1 MEPILIGI
9 SGIGV
14 MLFLLFWGVPVAVSM
29 GITAFLGYGVLRGWG
44 PSLALAG
51 SVLFDKAKSYELAVI
66 GLFILMGSF
75 ILHSG
80 IASRLFD
87 TLNRWLSWIRGGMV
101 VATTMSCAVFGACCG
116 SSLATAATFSR
127 IAVPELLRYGHHPEI
142 ATAAVAAAG
151 TQAVLIP
158 PSALM
163 VIYAILCELPVGKC
177 LVAGF
182 LPGALSAFLYMVT
195 VLAVVRLRPYLAPK
209 VAKTFSWAERLR
221 TLPNVLPLILIGAFI
236 LCALFFGWAGVTE
249 VGGVGAFA
257 CLMTAL
263 IVAGPRK
270 AHLEEASRH
279 AGRQTA
285 MILFI
290 IIAAVWYSRFIAISG
305 LPTAVVDWVAA
316 SNIPPYGVL
325 AVVLLM
331 YVVLGMVMDVI
342 GMLVI
347 TLPLVFPL
355 ITKLGFD
362 PIWFG
367 VIVIKMS
374 EIAAITPPVGLN
386 VYVTKVGVGNMA
398 TIGEIFKGC
407 LYFLVAD
414 IATLLI
420 LIAVPQISLLLPQY
434 MAY

>member
-1 MEPILIGI
+1 
-9 SGIGV
+9 
-14 MLFLLFWGVPVAVSM
+14 
-29 GITAFLGYGVLRGWG
+29 
-44 PSLALAG
+44 
-51 SVLFDKAKSYELAVI
+51 
-66 GLFILMGSF
+66 
-75 ILHSG
+75 
-80 IASRLFD
+80 
-87 TLNRWLSWIRGGMV
+87 
-101 VATTMSCAVFGACCG
+101 
-116 SSLATAATFSR
+116 
-127 IAVPELLRYGHHPEI
+127 
-142 ATAAVAAAG
+142 
-151 TQAVLIP
+151 
-158 PSALM
+158 
-163 VIYAILCELPVGKC
+163 
-177 LVAGF
+177 
-182 LPGALSAFLYMVT
+182 
-195 VLAVVRLRPYLAPK
+195 
-209 VAKTFSWAERLR
+209 
-221 TLPNVLPLILIGAFI
+221 
-236 LCALFFGWAGVTE
+236 
-249 VGGVGAFA
+249 
-257 CLMTAL
+257 
-263 IVAGPRK
+263 
-270 AHLEEASRH
+270 
-279 AGRQTA
+279 

-325 AVVLLM
+325 AVVLFM

-398 TIGEIFKGC
+398 TIGQIFKGC

>member
-1 MEPILIGI
+1 METVLIGI
-9 SGIGV
+9 VGICL
-14 MLFLLFWGVPVAVSM
+14 MLALLLWGVPVAVSM
-29 GITAFLGYGVLRGWG
+29 GLTAFLGYGVLRGWDA
-44 PSLALAG
+44 SLALAG
-51 SVLFDKAKSYELAVI
+51 AVVFEKAKSYELAVI

-75 ILHSG
+75 ILHAG
-80 IASRLFD
+80 IAGRLFD
-87 TLNRWLSWIRGGMV
+87 TLNKWLSWIRGGMV

-127 IAVPELLRYGHHPEI
+127 VAVPELIRYKHHPEI
-142 ATAAVAAAG
+142 ATAAVAASG

-163 VIYAILCELPVGKC
+163 VIYAILSELPVGKC

-182 LPGALSAFLYMVT
+182 LPGALSAFLYAVT
-195 VLAVVRLRPYLAPK
+195 ILVVVRVRPYLVPRALRR
-209 VAKTFSWAERLR
+209 FSWKERLQV
-221 TLPNVLPLILIGAFI
+221 LPNILPLLAIGTFI
-236 LCALFFGWAGVTE
+236 LFALFFGWAGVTE
-249 VGGVGAFA
+249 IGGVGAFA
-257 CLMTAL
+257 CFVTAL
-263 IVAGPRK
+263 LMAGPRK
-270 AHLEEASRH
+270 AHIGQASKH

-290 IIAAVWYSRFIAISG
+290 IIGAVWYSRFIAISR

-316 SNIPPYGVL
+316 SNMPRYSVL
-325 AVVLLM
+325 AAILLM

-347 TLPLVFPL
+347 TLPLVMPL
-355 ITKLGFD
+355 IMKLGFD

-386 VYVTKVGVGNMA
+386 VYVTKVGVGDTA
-398 TIGEIFKGC
+398 TLGQIFKGC

-420 LIAVPQISLLLPQY
+420 LIAVPEISLFLPRH